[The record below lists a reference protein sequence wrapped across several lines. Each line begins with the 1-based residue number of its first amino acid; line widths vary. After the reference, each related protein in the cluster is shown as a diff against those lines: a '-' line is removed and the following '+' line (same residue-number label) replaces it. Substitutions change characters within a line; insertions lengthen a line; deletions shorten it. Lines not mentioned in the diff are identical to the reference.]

1 MDPIVAFLFLTICL
15 FIVLFPTIAFFAY
28 IFLILLPSVLF
39 FWLYLNYF
47 HGIMPIDLVTNFI
60 LLSAL
65 LITFPFLF
73 FQIIAVT
80 LGSLIIK
87 RLKNQQNH
95 AFLLTKSAVRTFG
108 RRLITYRKIFLFF
121 FLTYRKRIFHFVA
134 QQWPLFVSI
143 LTLFFTITF
152 LNSLKTI
159 DVNSLSKIAQ
169 IKIHSRL
176 ASHNFFV
183 CGKSFRKSGATKNSF
198 SIFHQR
204 GSRIRQGNL
213 VMI

>member
-1 MDPIVAFLFLTICL
+1 MELIVAFLFLTICL

-47 HGIMPIDLVTNFI
+47 HGIMPVDLVTNFI
-60 LLSAL
+60 LLSTL
-65 LITFPFLF
+65 LIIFPFLL

-121 FLTYRKRIFHFVA
+121 FLTYRKRIFYFVA
-134 QQWPLFVSI
+134 QQWPLFIAI
-143 LTLFFTITF
+143 LTLFVTITF

-159 DVNSLSKIAQ
+159 DASNLSKIAQ
-169 IKIHSRL
+169 IKIHRLL

-183 CGKSFRKSGATKNSF
+183 CGKSFRKGGTTKNSF

-204 GSRIRQGNL
+204 RSRIRQGNF

>member
-1 MDPIVAFLFLTICL
+1 MELIVAFLFLTICL

-47 HGIMPIDLVTNFI
+47 HGIMPVDLVTNFI
-60 LLSAL
+60 LLSTL
-65 LITFPFLF
+65 LIIFPFLL

-108 RRLITYRKIFLFF
+108 ERLITYRKVFLFF
-121 FLTYRKRIFHFVA
+121 FLTYRKRIFCFVA

-143 LTLFFTITF
+143 LTLIITIAF
-152 LNSLKTI
+152 LNSIRMTDLT
-159 DVNSLSKIAQ
+159 SPSKVAQ
-169 IKIHSRL
+169 HYK
-176 ASHNFFV
+176 
-183 CGKSFRKSGATKNSF
+183 
-198 SIFHQR
+198 
-204 GSRIRQGNL
+204 
-213 VMI
+213 